1 MMNNSEQKTERRKK
15 VYEPP
20 KLRRVELRPEEA
32 VLGNCKVSGV
42 SGPGNAGTCTL
53 VTSCSTV
60 GT

>member
-1 MMNNSEQKTERRKK
+1 MNNSEDKQRTQKKP
-15 VYEPP
+15 YQPP

-42 SGPGNAGTCTL
+42 SGPGNGGTCTM